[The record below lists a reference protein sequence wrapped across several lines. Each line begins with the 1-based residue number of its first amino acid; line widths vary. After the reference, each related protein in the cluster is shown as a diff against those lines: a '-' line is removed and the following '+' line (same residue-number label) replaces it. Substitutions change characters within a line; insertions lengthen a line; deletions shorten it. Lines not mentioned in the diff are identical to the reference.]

1 MPRLPQS
8 TIGSAIRFFR
18 GKHMKL
24 YRFLSSED
32 TSAFCH
38 KVTDALNKGWELYG
52 SPTQTFCQATGVM
65 RCGQAVVK
73 EVEGTYTPETRLG
86 EH

>member
-1 MPRLPQS
+1 
-8 TIGSAIRFFR
+8 
-18 GKHMKL
+18 MKL
-24 YRFLSSED
+24 YRFLSEED

-65 RCGQAVVK
+65 RCGQSVVK
-73 EVEGTYTPETRLG
+73 EVEGTYTPETKLG

>member
-1 MPRLPQS
+1 
-8 TIGSAIRFFR
+8 
-18 GKHMKL
+18 MKL
-24 YRFLSSED
+24 YRLLTEED

-52 SPTQTFCQATGVM
+52 GPTYAYDQANGVM

-86 EH
+86 AH